1 MEGTLLKVAIR
12 AQLYD
17 VKIKTTGNLTFNWK
31 DTQKNKNKKFHKC
44 IRNENMQRELE
55 EAQNK

>member
-1 MEGTLLKVAIR
+1 MKVAIR

-17 VKIKTTGNLTFNWK
+17 LKIETTGNLTFNWK
-31 DTQKNKNKKFHKC
+31 DTQKNKNKKCHKC